1 MADKQRMDK
10 SLKKKLRLPK
20 KNIIKAILAIVLVL
34 LIAAAI
40 VGYKFYH
47 VAYIK
52 NVSLKN
58 KKSAFLYVPTSSD
71 FNTVLQLLRKD
82 SILLD
87 ETSFI
92 WMAEKKGYLFKVRA
106 GRYLLKDGM
115 SNNELINMLR
125 SGKQEP
131 IKLTFNNIRTKDQFI
146 SLVSRN
152 LEADSNSLDSLLNS
166 NQFLKQ
172 YSVDSLNCMA
182 LFIPNTYEFYWNTT
196 PDKFISKMYK
206 EYSKFW
212 NADRKSKAEKIG
224 LSPTEVT
231 ILSSIVYEETKKKD
245 EMPRIAGV
253 YMNRLNKGMPLE
265 ADPTVKFA
273 LNDFTIT
280 RILKSQTQF
289 NSPYNTYLNSGLP
302 PGPICL
308 PEGYVIDKV
317 LDYEIHD
324 YLFFCAKADFSGYH
338 AFAVTNAQHEQNAR
352 EYHQALNQRNIKK

>member
-1 MADKQRMDK
+1 MTDKHTKDK
-10 SLKKKLRLPK
+10 SSKKKTSPVK
-20 KNIIKAILAIVLVL
+20 KNIIKGVFALVLVL

-40 VGYKFYH
+40 IGYKFYH

-52 NVSLKN
+52 NVNLKN
-58 KKSAFLYVPTSSD
+58 KKSTFLYIPTSSD
-71 FNTVLQLLRKD
+71 FAKVLQLLQND
-82 SILLD
+82 SLLLD
-87 ETSFI
+87 ESSFI
-92 WMAEKKGYLFKVRA
+92 WMAEKKGYINKIRA
-106 GRYLLKDGM
+106 GRYLLIDGM
-115 SNNELINMLR
+115 SNNELINLLR

-131 IKLTFNNIRTKDQFI
+131 IKLTFNNIRTKDQFV

-152 LEADSNSLDSLLNS
+152 LEADSISLDSLLNC
-166 NQFLKQ
+166 NQYLKQ
-172 YSVDSLNCMA
+172 FSLDSMNCMA

-196 PDKFISKMYK
+196 AEKFISKMYK
-206 EYSKFW
+206 EYNKFW

-224 LSPTEVT
+224 LSQAEVT
-231 ILSSIVYEETKKKD
+231 ILASIVYEETKKKD
-245 EMPRIAGV
+245 EMSRIAGV
-253 YMNRLNKGMPLE
+253 YMNRLNKGMALE
-265 ADPTVKFA
+265 ADPTIKFA
-273 LNDFTIT
+273 LRDFTIT
-280 RILKSQTQF
+280 RILKSQTQCI
-289 NSPYNTYLNSGLP
+289 SPYNTYLNTGLP